1 MDTRL
6 QRKPKKTGSLDQEIV
21 PYSSCFFLVPTALKR
36 KKAAAC
42 RNEVFIKSFHHIV
55 YTRLHRK
62 QLAKEIKEKENLMN
76 FACKKTSH
84 SISKRCF
91 VFSSFLFPLSLSI
104 NSLSYSSFLHFLFH
118 LLFLISRST
127 NFLTFYTFFPS
138 FFPLPLLL
146 NNFLCLLFFYP
157 FQTY

>member
-1 MDTRL
+1 MFL
-6 QRKPKKTGSLDQEIV
+6 ILHV
-21 PYSSCFFLVPTALKR
+21 FLVPTALKR
-36 KKAAAC
+36 KIAAAC
-42 RNEVFIKSFHHIV
+42 RNEVFIKSFHHII

-91 VFSSFLFPLSLSI
+91 VFSIFLYPLSLSI

-138 FFPLPLLL
+138 FFPSLSLSIISSAFYFFTHFKLTKLDAPLQ
-146 NNFLCLLFFYP
+146 FFFFP
-157 FQTY
+157 NKKV